1 MQMLLKKQR
10 QSIMAK
16 DWVYIGSTPPH
27 LTREANEAELKKY
40 AFRAQKLREDLAR
53 IKSKL
58 EEEKKDSQ

>member
-1 MQMLLKKQR
+1 
-10 QSIMAK
+10 MAK

-27 LTREANEAELKKY
+27 LTREANEAELEKY
-40 AFRAQKLREDLAR
+40 AFKAQKLREDLAR

>member
-1 MQMLLKKQR
+1 
-10 QSIMAK
+10 MAK

-40 AFRAQKLREDLAR
+40 AAKSKKLIEDLAL

-58 EEEKKDSQ
+58 EEDSQ